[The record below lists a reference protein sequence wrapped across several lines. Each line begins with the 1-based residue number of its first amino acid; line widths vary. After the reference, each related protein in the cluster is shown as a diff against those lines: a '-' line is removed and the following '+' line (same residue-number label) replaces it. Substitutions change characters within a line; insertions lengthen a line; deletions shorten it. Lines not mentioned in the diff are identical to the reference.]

1 MARTPEWRAKY
12 SGAERQGL
20 TLRVVLSALVCCALC
35 LGSATPA
42 HAAQAAAPLV
52 IVISSDPQA
61 PFVRRLAA
69 ELSLFGYRVEVAT
82 RTAEDP
88 ELEAELRH
96 WGGSALI
103 SVDASGQSAEVVVT
117 DSAGGVKRER
127 ERLDPRRRADT
138 NAAVLA
144 ERFRARLT
152 ELGISPAPAPVSEPA
167 PPPSPPRPPPR
178 AEPRLWLAAAVGV
191 TGGGLGMMPELELE
205 LRALPVRWLSTSA
218 FGKLTPVAAEVT
230 APEGDAKVRLLSVGV
245 AIDGYPMPA
254 SSPSVKLGVAAEV
267 VNAYMSGRAVP
278 PYGGQDDSVLV
289 AAAMARAGVAWRL
302 GARAQVDLTGF
313 IGACS
318 PRIGVR
324 FAGRNVADFGQPF
337 FGASLGFG
345 WGVF

>member
-1 MARTPEWRAKY
+1 MARTREWRAKY
-12 SGAERQGL
+12 SGAERRL
-20 TLRVVLSALVCCALC
+20 FALRLLLGWLLCCALC
-35 LGSATPA
+35 CAGAAPA
-42 HAAQAAAPLV
+42 GAAQAALPPLV
-52 IVISSDPQA
+52 IVISGDPQA

-82 RTAEDP
+82 RGAEEP
-88 ELEAELRH
+88 GLEAELQR

-117 DSAGGVKRER
+117 DSAGGAKRER

-152 ELGISPAPAPVSEPA
+152 ELGISPAPTPVSEPA
-167 PPPSPPRPPPR
+167 PPPSPRPPPSE
-178 AEPRLWLAAAVGV
+178 AHRLWLAAAIGI
-191 TGGGLGMMPELELE
+191 TGGGLGVMPELELE

-230 APEGDAKVRLLSVGV
+230 APEGEAKVRLLSVGV

-254 SSPSVKLGVAAEV
+254 SSPSVKLGLAAEV
-267 VNAYMSGRAVP
+267 VNAYMAGRATA

-302 GARAQVDLTGF
+302 GARAQVELTGF